1 LSDTTTLGEVEDM
14 RIEFLNQ
21 FEHLGFFAAWLA
33 LALALGFA
41 LFYVWDKLHRRWE
54 RQQAAGDVET

>member
-14 RIEFLNQ
+14 RID
-21 FEHLGFFAAWLA
+21 FFAAWLA

-54 RQQAAGDVET
+54 RQQAAGDIET